1 MDRKFAVQRMPG
13 LKRIREW
20 TTEDSTG
27 LHYAACRHTPMAPM
41 YTSLHR
47 YPQTTGIR
55 SEQEK

>member
-1 MDRKFAVQRMPG
+1 MPG